1 MDDER
6 AIQRLITTYSQTAS
20 IGDWDAAVATY
31 LPDATWTIPHLD
43 LAFTGHEA
51 IRGALDAFFAT
62 MDYVIQMNAPALIRV
77 SGSTATARSAIREC
91 GKSAG
96 KAQGFEYF
104 GFYQDELVKTADGW
118 RFKLRV
124 FEGVGTSM
132 FALLETA

>member
-20 IGDWDAAVATY
+20 IGDWDGAAGTY
-31 LPDATWTIPHLD
+31 LADGVWEIPHLE
-43 LAFTGHEA
+43 LRFEGQAA

-62 MDYVIQMNAPALIRV
+62 MDHVIQLNAPALIHV

-96 KAQGFEYF
+96 KAEGFEYF
-104 GFYQDELVKTADGW
+104 GFYQDQLVKTAEGW

-124 FEGVGTSM
+124 FEGVGTNM
-132 FALLETA
+132 FPLLKE

>member
-6 AIQRLITTYSQTAS
+6 AIQRLITTYSQTCS
-20 IGDWDAAVATY
+20 IGEWDAAVATY
-31 LPDATWTIPHLD
+31 LPDASWTIPHLD
-43 LAFTGHEA
+43 LSFTGHEA
-51 IRGALDAFFAT
+51 IRGALEAFFDT
-62 MDYVIQMNAPALIRV
+62 MDYVIQMNAPALIHV

-96 KAQGFEYF
+96 KAEGFEYF
-104 GFYQDELVKTADGW
+104 GFYQDDLVKTAQGW

-132 FALLETA
+132 FPLVEGG